1 MKNLLTVILN
11 AFAFGLICFISFIVL
26 RPISSAS
33 TSTELPAS
41 VQASFDKDLNEAILS
56 NQKTQLELLTE
67 QKMILQKIDANVNRL
82 VGEPAIVAPTSPKLI
97 EVREAVEVEPSFS
110 STTSRGLF
118 RRGSTVRQ
126 STGTPSK

>member
-11 AFAFGLICFISFIVL
+11 AFAFGLICFISFIAL
-26 RPISSAS
+26 RPTSSAS

-41 VQASFDKDLNEAILS
+41 VQASFNKDVSEAILNS
-56 NQKTQLELLTE
+56 QKTQLDLLAE
-67 QKMILQKIDANVNRL
+67 QKIILQKLDANVNRL
-82 VGEPAIVAPTSPKLI
+82 IGEPTAVVPPTPKLI

-118 RRGSTVRQ
+118 RRGSTIRQ
-126 STGTPSK
+126 STGGSSK

>member
-1 MKNLLTVILN
+1 MKKLLTVILN

-33 TSTELPAS
+33 TSMELPAS
-41 VQASFDKDLNEAILS
+41 VQASFDKDVCEAILS

-82 VGEPAIVAPTSPKLI
+82 VGEPAIIAPTSPKLI
-97 EVREAVEVEPSFS
+97 EVKEAVEVEPSFS

-118 RRGSTVRQ
+118 RRSSTVRQ
-126 STGTPSK
+126 ATGTSSK

>member
-41 VQASFDKDLNEAILS
+41 VQASFDKNLNEAILS

-110 STTSRGLF
+110 STTYRGLF

>member
-11 AFAFGLICFISFIVL
+11 AFAFGLICFVSFIVL

-41 VQASFDKDLNEAILS
+41 VQASFNKDVSEAIIS
-56 NQKTQLELLTE
+56 SQKTQLDILAE
-67 QKMILQKIDANVNRL
+67 QKKILQKIEADVSRL
-82 VGEPAIVAPTSPKLI
+82 VGAPTAVVPPTPKLI
-97 EVREAVEVEPSFS
+97 EAKEAVEVEPSFS

-118 RRGSTVRQ
+118 RRGSTIRQ
-126 STGTPSK
+126 STGASSK

>member
-11 AFAFGLICFISFIVL
+11 AFAFGLICFVSFIVL

-41 VQASFDKDLNEAILS
+41 VQASFNKDVSEAIIS
-56 NQKTQLELLTE
+56 SQKTQLDILAE
-67 QKMILQKIDANVNRL
+67 QKKILQKIEADVSRL
-82 VGEPAIVAPTSPKLI
+82 VGAPTAVVPLTPKLI
-97 EVREAVEVEPSFS
+97 EAKEAVEVEPSFS

-118 RRGSTVRQ
+118 RRGSPVRQ
-126 STGTPSK
+126 SVGTSSR

>member
-1 MKNLLTVILN
+1 MKKLLTVILN

-33 TSTELPAS
+33 TATELPAS
-41 VQASFDKDLNEAILS
+41 VQASFNKDVSEAILS
-56 NQKTQLELLTE
+56 NQKTQVELLTE
-67 QKMILQKIDANVNRL
+67 QKIILQKIDANVNRL
-82 VGEPAIVAPTSPKLI
+82 VGEPTVVVPPAPKLI
-97 EVREAVEVEPSFS
+97 EVREAVEAEPSFS

-126 STGTPSK
+126 PTGTPSK

>member
-11 AFAFGLICFISFIVL
+11 TFAFGLICFVSFIVL

-33 TSTELPAS
+33 TSAELPAS
-41 VQASFDKDLNEAILS
+41 VQTSFNKDVSEAILS
-56 NQKTQLELLTE
+56 SQKTQLELLAE
-67 QKMILQKIDANVNRL
+67 QKIILQKLDANVNRL
-82 VGEPAIVAPTSPKLI
+82 IGEPAVVVPPTPKLI

-118 RRGSTVRQ
+118 RRGSTIRQ
-126 STGTPSK
+126 STSGSSK

>member
-11 AFAFGLICFISFIVL
+11 AFAFGLICFVSFIVL

-41 VQASFDKDLNEAILS
+41 VQASFDKDLDEAILS

-82 VGEPAIVAPTSPKLI
+82 IGEPTIVAPTSPKLI

>member
-11 AFAFGLICFISFIVL
+11 AFAFGLICFISFIAL
-26 RPISSAS
+26 RPTSSAS

-41 VQASFDKDLNEAILS
+41 VQASFNKDVSEAILNS
-56 NQKTQLELLTE
+56 QKTQLDLLAE
-67 QKMILQKIDANVNRL
+67 QKIILQKLDANVNRL
-82 VGEPAIVAPTSPKLI
+82 IGEPTVVVPPTPKLI

-118 RRGSTVRQ
+118 RRGSTIRQ
-126 STGTPSK
+126 STGGSSK